1 MSFLEKY
8 RPQFQKEKVE
18 AEQKDNKQEEEKILN
33 PFIEDKLNKSGQSYD
48 GNKALEREQ
57 WLENADLGTIKLLS
71 DLHKKNSVKYSKAN
85 IARVLSTLDDFKSNH
100 DFDIRYV
107 TGTILKTRLNLFPP
121 TIKEKIIDD
130 ILSGKIDNYDEKYL
144 TKIIQGEKDYLEKIK
159 YTTKRDKENYLIR
172 ENNRKA
178 RVSNFEKGGTSKQE
192 NLTTECPALI
202 IETHADSEF
211 SNGALENINQNL
223 PQDINRQLLR
233 INYQEGVIA
242 KENELQDNTPQE
254 YQEITDR
261 SGEIGEEFLK
271 HFIKSGE
278 KANIVLTGGNL
289 RGCLSSSIE
298 SIINSIEKNKPE
310 QVDINIPLDK
320 VYDDDSYDQ
329 KGKFPTDLLKS
340 KHKLFVEIYKDG
352 NIVDVSSLAET
363 EGKTR
368 VRLFLW
374 SKTENFSRKLKDS
387 LEIKKIRE
395 SISSI

>member
-1 MSFLEKY
+1 MSFLENY
-8 RPQFQKEKVE
+8 RPQFQEETVE
-18 AEQKDNKQEEEKILN
+18 TEQKDNKQEEETTLN
-33 PFIEDKLNKSGQSYD
+33 PFIEDKLNKSGRSYD
-48 GNKALEREQ
+48 GNKALERER
-57 WLENADLGTIKLLS
+57 WLENADLGTINLLS
-71 DLHKKNSVKYSKAN
+71 VLHKKDSTKYSKES
-85 IARVLSTLDDFKSNH
+85 IARVLSTFDDFKSNH

-107 TGTILKTRLNLFPP
+107 TGRIPKTRLNLFPP
-121 TIKEKIIDD
+121 TIREKIIDD
-130 ILSGKIDNYDEKYL
+130 ILSGKINNYDEKYL
-144 TKIIQGEKDYLEKIK
+144 AKIIRGGKEYLEKIK
-159 YTTKRDKENYLIR
+159 YTTKRDRENCLIR

-178 RVSNFEKGGTSKQE
+178 RVSDFEKGGTSKQE
-192 NLTTECPALI
+192 SLTTECPALI

-242 KENELQDNTPQE
+242 KENELQDNTPQT

-271 HFIKSGE
+271 HFIRSGE
-278 KANIVLTGGNL
+278 KVNIVLTGGNL

-310 QVDINIPLDK
+310 QVDINILLDK

-340 KHKLFVEIYKDG
+340 KHKLFFEIYKDG
-352 NIVDVSSLAET
+352 NIVDVSSPTAT

-374 SKTENFSRKLKDS
+374 SKTENFSRKLIDS

-395 SISSI
+395 SISNI